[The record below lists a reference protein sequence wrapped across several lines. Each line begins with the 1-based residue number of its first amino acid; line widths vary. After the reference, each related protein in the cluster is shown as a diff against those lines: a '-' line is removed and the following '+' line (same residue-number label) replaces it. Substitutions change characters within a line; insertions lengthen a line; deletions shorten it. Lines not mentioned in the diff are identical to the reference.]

1 MPDLGS
7 SHTGVAATR
16 QTRVVAVPYLAIA
29 GPGDATADEIRD
41 ARELARR
48 FAAAGVI
55 VVCGGLDGVMGAAAQ
70 GVADAGG
77 TCVGLLPGDDRG
89 AAHPALTVTIPTGM
103 GEMRNALLVR
113 SADVVLAVGGSWGTL
128 SEVALALRSGVPV
141 VWLHGWD
148 TPDGPVAV
156 DSVEAAADAVN
167 GLLPDAR

>member
-1 MPDLGS
+1 M
-7 SHTGVAATR
+7 T
-16 QTRVVAVPYLAIA
+16 VPYLAIA
-29 GPGDATADEIRD
+29 GPGDATSDQMQD

-77 TCVGLLPGDDRG
+77 ICVGLLPGGDRRE
-89 AAHPALTVTIPTGM
+89 ANPALTVAIPSGM

-128 SEVALALRSGVPV
+128 SEVALAVRSGVPT
-141 VWLHGWD
+141 VWLNGWD
-148 TPDGPVAV
+148 TPPGPVVV

-167 GLLPDAR
+167 RLLPDAR